1 MQPRIVLELCNVRC
15 HVCCQVFLLAVMAG
29 TYPSSGILLS
39 ECNMSGGLP
48 WPLSNWHN
56 KHVGSEASA
65 YVSENW
71 PTESK
76 ILWSGFE
83 VGVRVVTGGPEFQ
96 QCEVATIENPVLVA
110 MITYM
115 GRVNK
120 GRFSWDPLTTLI
132 AVRGTAAG
140 GCVECTNC
148 AGRNSVNANNGAN
161 KWVLGPE
168 SNQTY
173 LVLEDA
179 QVAKNAINALLC
191 QEPLLLHKDKSP

>member
-1 MQPRIVLELCNVRC
+1 MRC
-15 HVCCQVFLLAVMAG
+15 VCQVFLLAAMAG
-29 TYPSSGILLS
+29 TYPSSGIILS

-56 KHVGSEASA
+56 KHVGSKAAS

-76 ILWSGFE
+76 ILWSGSE

-96 QCEVATIENPVLVA
+96 NCDVATNGNPVLVA
-110 MITYM
+110 LVTYM
-115 GRVNK
+115 GGPDK

-132 AVRGTAAG
+132 AVRGTAGG
-140 GCVECTNC
+140 GCAECVNC
-148 AGRNSVNANNGAN
+148 DGRNSVNSFTGGN
-161 KWVLGPE
+161 KWNLGPE

-173 LVLEDA
+173 LVLQDA
-179 QVAKNAINALLC
+179 ELAKNAINALLC
-191 QEPLLLHKDKSP
+191 QKPLLLPKDKSP